1 MFPVIGSCVLFSL
14 YILYKYFDKY
24 YLNLAFSFYFAL
36 IGVFSVTKMFES
48 LIDSLF
54 QTRLSN
60 TYLIKTKIAKILFI
74 KDLEIEITHL
84 QGVIASVAFVPCV
97 MYFVTRGWIA
107 NNIIGI
113 AFSIFGIE
121 SLALPN
127 FKIGFILLWGLFFY
141 DIFWVYGTDVMVT
154 VAKSLDAPIKLIFPY
169 DYSVDPV

>member
-14 YILYKYFDKY
+14 YVLYKYFDKY

-36 IGVFSVTKMFES
+36 IGIFSVTKMFES
-48 LIDSLF
+48 LIDSIWK
-54 QTRLSN
+54 TRLSES
-60 TYLIKTKIAKILFI
+60 YLIKRKYDRVLYFI
-74 KDLEIEITHL
+74 KDLEVEITHL
-84 QGVIASVAFVPCV
+84 QGIIASFAVVPCC
-97 MYFVTRGWIA
+97 MYFISRGWVA

-154 VAKSLDAPIKLIFPY
+154 VA
-169 DYSVDPV
+169 